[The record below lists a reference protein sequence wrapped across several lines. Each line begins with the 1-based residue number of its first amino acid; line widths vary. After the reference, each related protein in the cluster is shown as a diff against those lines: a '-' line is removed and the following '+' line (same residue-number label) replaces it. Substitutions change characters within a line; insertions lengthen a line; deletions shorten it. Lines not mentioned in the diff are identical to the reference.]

1 MGGLF
6 GGSTKTPA
14 AVPEP
19 PDTSAADA
27 AAREAASKA
36 EAIRR
41 AQSGRA
47 ATIMT
52 GATGDTSEA
61 QTQTAKLLGS

>member
-6 GGSTKTPA
+6 GGAKATPA
-14 AVPEP
+14 PIPEP

-61 QTQTAKLLGS
+61 ETKQNKLLGS